1 MELKFV
7 GTGSGKTSLK
17 RYHSSFLIN
26 SGGYN
31 LLVDAG
37 DGISR
42 ALMNQKI
49 LFNFIDGILIS
60 HLHPDHYTGLP
71 ALIVQMKMNERVNP
85 LYIFCHESNSEF
97 IKEFI
102 YQSYLFENK
111 LGFKVN
117 VQSFQQDKIFEAS
130 DGLSFTARQNS
141 HLERNISFDKSKR
154 LSFSSSS
161 FLISVSARPSLDGKV
176 NERNIFFTGDIG
188 EQKDLYI
195 FNDMKIDL
203 MISEITHITTEEL
216 IDAFRKLKPQKL
228 YITHLSEEDENKV
241 SKLSYQLPIE
251 ERRKVVAAFDG
262 LSVKV

>member
-1 MELKFV
+1 MELKFI

-26 SGGYN
+26 SGSYN

-71 ALIVQMKMNERVNP
+71 SLIVQMKMNERKNP
-85 LYIFCHESNSEF
+85 LYIFCDESNSEF

-102 YQSYLFENK
+102 YQSYLFEDK

-117 VQSFQQDKIFEAS
+117 VQSFQQDKKFEVS
-130 DGLSFTARQNS
+130 DGLNFTARQNS
-141 HLERNISFDKSKR
+141 HLERNINADKSKR
-154 LSFSSSS
+154 LSFSCSS
-161 FLISVSARPSLDGKV
+161 FLISVK
-176 NERNIFFTGDIG
+176 EKNIFFTGDIA

-195 FNDMKIDL
+195 FHDMKIDL
-203 MISEITHITTEEL
+203 MISEITHITAEEL
-216 IDAFRKLKPQKL
+216 IDAFRKLKPQRL
-228 YITHLSEEDENKV
+228 YITHISEEDENKV

-251 ERRKVVAAFDG
+251 ERRKVVSAFDG
-262 LSVKV
+262 LSVKI

>member
-7 GTGSGKTSLK
+7 GTSSGKSSLK
-17 RYHSSFLIN
+17 RYHSSFIIN
-26 SGGYN
+26 SGSYN

-71 ALIVQMKMNERVNP
+71 SLIVQMKMSERKNP
-85 LYIFCHESNSEF
+85 LYVFCDEINSQF

-102 YQSYLFENK
+102 YQSYLFDDR

-117 VQSFQQDKIFEAS
+117 VQSFKQDKNFEVTE
-130 DGLSFTARQNS
+130 GLNFTARQNS
-141 HLERNISFDKSKR
+141 HLERNLSSDKSRR
-154 LSFSSSS
+154 LSFSCSS
-161 FLISVSARPSLDGKV
+161 FLIRVSERSRLESGK
-176 NERNIFFTGDIG
+176 EKNIFFTGDIA
-188 EQKDLYI
+188 EQNDLYI
-195 FNDMKIDL
+195 FKDMKIDL
-203 MISEITHITTEEL
+203 MISEITHITVEEL
-216 IDAFRKLKPQKL
+216 IEAFQKLKPQKL
-228 YITHLSEEDENKV
+228 YITHLGEEDENKV
-241 SKLSYQLPIE
+241 SKLSYQLPAS

-262 LSVKV
+262 LSVKI

>member
-7 GTGSGKTSLK
+7 GTSSGKASLK

-26 SGGYN
+26 TGSYN

-37 DGISR
+37 DGISY

-71 ALIVQMKMNERVNP
+71 ALIVQMKMNERKNP
-85 LYIFCHESNSEF
+85 LYIFCDESNSEF

-102 YQSYLFENK
+102 YQSYLFDDR
-111 LGFKVN
+111 LDFKVN
-117 VQSFQQDKIFEAS
+117 VQSFKQDKNFEVT
-130 DGLSFTARQNS
+130 DGLSFIARQNS
-141 HLERNISFDKSKR
+141 HLEGNIRSDQFKR
-154 LSFSSSS
+154 LGFSSSS
-161 FLISVSARPSLDGKV
+161 FLINVK
-176 NERNIFFTGDIG
+176 EKTIFFTGDIS

-195 FNDMKIDL
+195 FREIPFNT

-216 IDAFRKLKPQKL
+216 IEAIRNLNLQKIF
-228 YITHLSEEDENKV
+228 ITHLSEEDEKKV
-241 SKLSYQLPIE
+241 SKLTYQLPIA
-251 ERRKVVAAFDG
+251 ERSKVIIAFDG
-262 LSVKV
+262 LNIKL